1 MTQVKPRAKTDAD
14 PMDRIKDEAAGFVQA
29 VGDRALA
36 SVSKKVAGSTSRLL
50 DYASNGGGSGLMAA
64 ATGVSKLA
72 KGKSG
77 GHALLSA
84 AGKAVTGLLGRAGGG
99 RGGGRGKKLKVTNIV
114 EQIDVGVPVS
124 LAYDQWTR
132 FTDFPSFMKK
142 VENVEQK
149 SDEQVN
155 WKAQIFWS
163 HRSWEATIKRQVP
176 DEVIVWTSKGQKGHV
191 DGAVSFHELGPKM
204 TRVLVV
210 LEYYPQGGFEHIG
223 NLWRAQGR
231 RVRLELK
238 HYRRHVMTQ
247 AVLHPDEIEGWRGVI
262 EDGEVVEDHEAAV
275 GEQRPGEPEGRLGE
289 EPEEQE
295 GEESEDY
302 ADEETGYEAAYDE
315 AEGGEEDEEEEASDK
330 EYDYSGK
337 RG

>member
-1 MTQVKPRAKTDAD
+1 MTQVQQRAKADAD
-14 PMDRIKDEAAGFVQA
+14 PMDRLKDEAAGFVKA

-36 SVSKKVAGSTSRLL
+36 SVREKVAGSTSRLL

-64 ATGVSKLA
+64 ATGASKLA
-72 KGKSG
+72 EGKSG

-84 AGKAVTGLLGRAGGG
+84 TGKAVTGLLGRAGRGG
-99 RGGGRGKKLKVTNIV
+99 GGGRGKKLKVTNIV
-114 EQIDVGVPVS
+114 EQTDVGVPVR
-124 LAYDQWTR
+124 LAYDQWTQ

-142 VENVEQK
+142 VESVEQK
-149 SDEQVN
+149 SDEELN
-155 WKAQIFWS
+155 WKAQILWS
-163 HRSWEATIKRQVP
+163 HRNWESTIKRQVP
-176 DEVIVWTSKGQKGHV
+176 DEVIIWTSKGQKGHV
-191 DGAVSFHELGPKM
+191 DGAVSFHELSPKL

-238 HYRRHVMTQ
+238 HYRRHLMTQ
-247 AVLHPDEIEGWRGVI
+247 AVLRPDEIQGWRGVI
-262 EDGEVVEDHEAAV
+262 EDGEVVKDHESALRE
-275 GEQRPGEPEGRLGE
+275 EQQAGEPQ
-289 EPEEQE
+289 EQQ

-302 ADEETGYEAAYDE
+302 AAGEDTGYDADYDE
-315 AEGGEEDEEEEASDK
+315 AEDEEDEEEKVSDE
-330 EYDYSGK
+330 EYDYSGR